1 MKIRTVVFI
10 LMAACLLIPSQSYGQ
25 SSKQLKKAYEEYN
38 AGHYSSAADM
48 LRKAYNSAK
57 TNDEKAD
64 VLFKVGEC
72 YRSIND
78 PARAEQ
84 WYVKAVQ
91 KNYQNPVVYLRLGEV
106 KKMRQKY
113 ADARDEFKKY
123 KEKVPGD
130 RRGDDGIKSCD
141 IALQSIENGNGY
153 QVEPMRFFN
162 SRQNDFSPMYASDDY
177 ATVYFTSSRDA
188 ATGKNINAVTG
199 EKFSDIFLSR
209 QDRKGVWSQPVPIEG
224 DINTEFDEGMCSF
237 TPDFKTM
244 YFTRCRNSNNK
255 AWGCQIV
262 SAQLVNGKWTK
273 EKVIDIA
280 NDTAVVAH
288 PAIAPDELTLYFV
301 SDMPGG
307 QGGKDIWKVTRGST
321 SDNWGRPENMGP
333 SINTPGDEMFPYV
346 HPDGTLYFSSNGHI
360 GLGGLDI
367 FKAREEN
374 GSWTVENMGF
384 PINSWADDFGITFQA
399 EEERGYFSSSRSSA
413 IRGDDDIFYFT
424 LPPLSFSLVGVVKD
438 EKTDQPIPGANVQ
451 AIGSDGSNI
460 NIPTNNNG
468 SFNYTLKGGT
478 DYVFNASKQGYLNGK
493 ERESTKGWDRSNTF
507 SVTILLTSIARPIE
521 MSNIWYD
528 FNRWDLRP
536 ESMVDLDRLVETLND
551 NPSITIEL
559 GSHTDSRG
567 GEADNQL
574 LSQRRAQSVVDYLIE
589 KGIAPDRLTAKGY
602 GKGDPK
608 VVDEQMAAQYSFLR
622 NGVTLTETYINSL
635 STRDDQEIA
644 HQFNRRTEFRVL
656 RTDYK

>member
-1 MKIRTVVFI
+1 MKICNVVFVF
-10 LMAACLLIPSQSYGQ
+10 MAVCLLIPSQIYGQ
-25 SSKQLKKAYEEYN
+25 SSKQLKKAYEEFS
-38 AGHYSSAADM
+38 AGHYNSAADL

-72 YRSIND
+72 YRLIND

-84 WYVKAVQ
+84 WYGKAIQ
-91 KNYQNPVVYLRLGEV
+91 KNYQNPIIHLHLGEV

-113 ADARDEFKKY
+113 AEAKEEFKKY
-123 KEKVPGD
+123 KEKVSAD

-141 IALQSIENGNGY
+141 IALQSIESGNGY
-153 QVEPMRFFN
+153 SVEPMRFFN
-162 SRQNDFSPMYASDDY
+162 SRQNDFSPAYASDDY
-177 ATVYFTSSRDA
+177 MTVYFTSSRDA

-199 EKFSDIFLSR
+199 EKFSDIFVSK

-244 YFTRCRNSNNK
+244 YFTRCRNSPNK
-255 AWGCQIV
+255 AWGCQIL
-262 SAQLVNGKWTK
+262 STQLVNGKWTK
-273 EKVIDIA
+273 EKAVDIA
-280 NDTAVVAH
+280 NDSVVVAH

-307 QGGKDIWKVTRGST
+307 QGGKDIWKVTRNST
-321 SDNWGRPENMGP
+321 GDNWGRPENLG
-333 SINTPGDEMFPYV
+333 SAINTPGDEMFPCV
-346 HPDGTLYFSSNGHI
+346 HTDGTLYFSSTGHI

-367 FKAREEN
+367 FKATEEN
-374 GSWTVENMGF
+374 GSWKVENMGY
-384 PINSWADDFGITFQA
+384 PINSWADDFGITFKA
-399 EEERGYFSSSRSSA
+399 EEEEGFFSSSRTSTT
-413 IRGDDDIFYFT
+413 RGDDDIFLFK
-424 LPPLSFSLVGVVKD
+424 LPPLAFSLIGLVKD
-438 EKTDQPIPGANVQ
+438 EKTDLPLPGANVQ
-451 AIGSDGSNI
+451 VISSDGITI
-460 NIPTNNNG
+460 NIPTNNEG
-468 SFNYTLKGGT
+468 LFNHTLKPGT
-478 DYVFNASKQGYLNGK
+478 NYVFNASKQGYLNGK

-507 SVTILLTSIARPIE
+507 RITIPLQSIAQPIE
-521 MSNIWYD
+521 IPNIFYD

-536 ESMVDLDRLVETLND
+536 ESMVALDKLIETLND
-551 NPSITIEL
+551 NPNITIEL
-559 GSHTDSRG
+559 GSHTDARG
-567 GEADNQL
+567 GEAENQL

-602 GKGDPK
+602 GKGAPK
-608 VVDEQMAAQYSFLR
+608 VVDEQMAAQHSFLR

-644 HQFNRRTEFRVL
+644 HQFNRRSEFRVL
-656 RTDYK
+656 RTDYR